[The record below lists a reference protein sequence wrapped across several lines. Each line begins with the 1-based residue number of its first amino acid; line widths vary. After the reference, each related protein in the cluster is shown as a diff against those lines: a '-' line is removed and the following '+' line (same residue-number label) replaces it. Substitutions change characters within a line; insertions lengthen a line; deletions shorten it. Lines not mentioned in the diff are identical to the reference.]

1 MAKPNLPLP
10 IPDISKLPPF
20 NIPDEP
26 LTGTTQQATPIADIT
41 HNVILFKDGSAAL
54 ILESTSLNF
63 GLLSETEQE
72 AVVYSYAALINSLSF
87 HVQILV
93 RTQRKDISNYLR
105 YLDNASHE
113 ITNPKLKAL
122 MSSYREFIGE
132 TIKKRNVL
140 GKRFFLVIPFSK
152 YELGFA
158 KSNLPFQKQTGP
170 LPYSK
175 SYILKKAR
183 TSLHPKRDHLVRQ
196 ASRLGLRLKQLTNEE
211 IVQLVYDV
219 YNPDIETVRA
229 KKDEEDEVTDL

>member
-1 MAKPNLPLP
+1 MNKPTL
-10 IPDISKLPPF
+10 PDISNIPPF

-26 LTGTTQQATPIADIT
+26 LVSTTQAALPVADIT
-41 HNVILFKDGSAAL
+41 HNLILFKDGGVSL
-54 ILESTSLNF
+54 VLESTSLNF
-63 GLLSETEQE
+63 GLLSEQEQE

-87 HVQILV
+87 QVQILV
-93 RTQRKDISNYLR
+93 RTQRKDITNYLR
-105 YLDNASHE
+105 YLDNANHD

-122 MSSYREFIGE
+122 MGSYRKFIGE

-175 SYILKKAR
+175 SYIIKKAR
-183 TSLHPKRDHLVRQ
+183 TALHPKRDHLIRQ
-196 ASRLGLRLKQLTNEE
+196 ASRLGLRLRQLTNEE
-211 IVQLVYDV
+211 IVRLIYDV
-219 YNPDIETVRA
+219 YNPDIETVRV
-229 KKDEEDEVTDL
+229 KKEEDDENTNL